1 MIDSFISNPQT
12 QLIEGMIM
20 TSTGIVDYQNIN
32 NTVVTVKPSLSI
44 NDKAVY
50 GVYSGN
56 ESILNESNITIT
68 TYYVNSLGEGGILVS
83 NYGGDI
89 QNGDY
94 ITTCPIG
101 DGGYGSL
108 QSDDILHSYTVAK
121 CTQTVDW
128 ASLATTISYNGISY
142 KYTMVS
148 CTYHCG

>member
-1 MIDSFISNPQT
+1 
-12 QLIEGMIM
+12 M
-20 TSTGIVDYQNIN
+20 TSTGVVNYQDIN

-56 ESILNESNITIT
+56 GTVKDNESNVSIT

-83 NYGGDI
+83 NYGGEI

-94 ITTCPIG
+94 ITTCPVTMGDGDSIG
-101 DGGYGSL
+101 LGGYGSL
-108 QSDDILHSYTVAK
+108 QSDDIMHSYTVAK
-121 CTQTVDW
+121 CTQNVDW
-128 ASLATTISYNGISY
+128 SSITTTVIYNGISY